1 MLLTVDIGNSNIVI
15 GGMDGRSIVF
25 ISRIET
31 NSGRTA
37 DQYAVD
43 LMQIT
48 ALYNVPRDTFSGAVL
63 SSVVPALTDVL
74 FRAIIHFI
82 GKEPLVVGP
91 GLKTGLDIRIDN
103 PSQLGSDIVAN
114 AVAAITLYPSPL
126 IFVDMGTAT
135 TISVIGKGKTFLG
148 CSIMPGIRISADALT
163 GHAAQLQ
170 SVALETPAGIIGT
183 NTVDSIKSGVVY
195 GAASM
200 LDGMFARMSEAMPE
214 PPKSIILT
222 GGNARFIQKH
232 LKTNVIYDPNL
243 LLTGLS
249 ILYEKNVG
257 EVK

>member
-15 GGMDGRSIVF
+15 GGMDQRNIVF

-31 NSGRTA
+31 NAGRTA
-37 DQYAVD
+37 DQYAVE
-43 LMQIT
+43 LLQIT
-48 ALYNVPRDTFSGAVL
+48 TLYKIPRDQFSGAIL

-74 FRAIIHFI
+74 FRAIVHFI

-91 GLKTGLDIRIDN
+91 GLKTGLDIRIGN

-114 AVAAITLYPSPL
+114 AVAAITLYPAPL

-135 TISVIGKGKTFLG
+135 TISAVGKEKDFLG
-148 CSIMPGIRISADALT
+148 CSILPGIRISADALT

-170 SVALETPAGIIGT
+170 SVALESPAGIIGT
-183 NTVDSIKSGVVY
+183 NTVDAIKSGVVY
-195 GAASM
+195 GTAST
-200 LDGMFARMSEAMPE
+200 LDGMFARMSEAMPT

-232 LKTNVIYDPNL
+232 LKTKVIYDPNL

-249 ILYEKNVG
+249 ILYEKNAT